1 MQRFRRGFTLVEIA
15 IVLVIIGVL
24 LGGVLKGQELINN
37 ARVKN
42 LANEFRSTQTAIFA
56 FQDKFRALPG
66 DYAGAAATW
75 PSGSPASS
83 GDGNGIIAGAETT
96 QAWDHLRRAGLLTG
110 SGAATPVNTFSG
122 AMAISSTTAADL
134 VTGMPGSV
142 RVCAGN
148 VPGPLAR
155 QLDIAMDDGNA
166 TGGNVRAVVG
176 NAAGAGTAYDEAS
189 AFTVCLSF

>member
-1 MQRFRRGFTLVEIA
+1 MKQATRGFTLVEVA

-37 ARVKN
+37 ARVRS
-42 LANEFRSTQTAIFA
+42 LVNELRSTQTAVFA

-75 PSGSPASS
+75 ASAPAAAS

-110 SGAATPVNTFSG
+110 SGSTAPVNAFSG

-134 VTGMPGSV
+134 VTGMPGSI

-155 QLDIAMDDGNA
+155 QLDIAMDDGSA

-176 NAAGAGTAYDEAS
+176 NAAGAGTAYDEAN

>member
-1 MQRFRRGFTLVEIA
+1 MKQATRGFTLVEVA

-42 LANEFRSTQTAIFA
+42 LANELRSTQTAVFA

-66 DYAGAAATW
+66 DYA
-75 PSGSPASS
+75 SASS
-83 GDGNGIIAGAETT
+83 TWSAGTPAANGDGNGVIAGAETT
-96 QAWDHLRRAGLLTG
+96 EAWDHLRRAGLLTG
-110 SGAATPVNTFSG
+110 SGPAAPTNTFGG
-122 AMAISSTTAADL
+122 AMSIGATSAADFA
-134 VTGMPGSV
+134 TGMPGSV
-142 RVCAGN
+142 RVCTGN

-155 QLDIAMDDGNA
+155 QIDIAMDDGSA
-166 TGGNVRAVVG
+166 TAGNVRAVIG
-176 NAAGAGTAYDEAS
+176 SASGPGTAYDENS